1 MANAIFFARGRGKN
15 LLICA
20 LCIFAFLQGL
30 RGIHYK
36 VYKLFLSS
44 CAYRRVAA
52 LIERCKKFF
61 HFERVVASVCI
72 CRAKGGYKKFF
83 HSKKNAGGYTGADCN
98 SQCSRRKFS
107 YPMRNAFF
115 RLLMRKNL
123 QRSLRQKNKKP
134 ESVLDS
140 GFPAL
145 KLFWLSK
152 ISKRQSGILS

>member
-30 RGIHYK
+30 RRIHYK

-44 CAYRRVAA
+44 CAYCRVAA

-61 HFERVVASVCI
+61 HFERAVASVCI

-98 SQCSRRKFS
+98 SQCSRRKFP
-107 YPMRNAFF
+107 YPMRNVRNAFF
-115 RLLMRKNL
+115 RLLTLENM

-140 GFPAL
+140 GFPL
-145 KLFWLSK
+145 
-152 ISKRQSGILS
+152 

>member
-1 MANAIFFARGRGKN
+1 MSILRKTVLAFVR
-15 LLICA
+15 ICRLA
-20 LCIFAFLQGL
+20 
-30 RGIHYK
+30 
-36 VYKLFLSS
+36 V
-44 CAYRRVAA
+44 
-52 LIERCKKFF
+52 LIEQCKEYLQCKPA
-61 HFERVVASVCI
+61 ASPAYI
-72 CRAKGGYKKFF
+72 CREKRAI
-83 HSKKNAGGYTGADCN
+83 KNFCAVKIFGSHARVDCN
-98 SQCSRRKFS
+98 TQCSRRKFS